1 MSIKYSV
8 PVEQTDKNKI
18 YKIFEHND
26 DSSMFL
32 IATSYDRNYA
42 IIISSLLNDNEIN
55 YDHLDNNF
63 NISIVCDYTVMG
75 IRKYNNSSTCSTVF
89 QILEHRRDKNHPT
102 LIANSNYLAYAAWI
116 VEQLRKNINDNER

>member
-1 MSIKYSV
+1 MPVKYSV
-8 PVEQTDKNKI
+8 PVEQTNTNKI

-42 IIISSLLNDNEIN
+42 IIISSLLNNNEIN
-55 YDHLDNNF
+55 HDNLDTDF
-63 NISIVCDYTVMG
+63 MVDRVYDYTVMG
-75 IRKYNNSSTCSTVF
+75 IRKHNNGTCSTAF

-102 LIANSNYLAYAAWI
+102 LIATSNYLAYAKLI
-116 VEQLRKNINDNER
+116 VNQLRKSLSNDEH